1 MRPINEKSIARWRAL
16 NAVCVLEAIADY
28 AKRDET
34 FAPTKDPTSTRW
46 HATVLGQD
54 FELLL
59 TGPKFWDTRANIGG
73 GGAVDM
79 VMYLARCDFREAVRR
94 IKATGIVARQT

>member
-1 MRPINEKSIARWRAL
+1 MRPVAESSLVRWRAL
-16 NAVCVLEAIADY
+16 DAVCVLEAVADY

-34 FAPTKDPTSTRW
+34 YAPTKDSTSTRW
-46 HATVLGQD
+46 HATVLGHD

-59 TGPKFWDTRANIGG
+59 TGPKFWDTRANTGG

-79 VMYLARCDFREAVRR
+79 VMHLARCDFREAVRR
-94 IKATGIVARQT
+94 VKAAGI